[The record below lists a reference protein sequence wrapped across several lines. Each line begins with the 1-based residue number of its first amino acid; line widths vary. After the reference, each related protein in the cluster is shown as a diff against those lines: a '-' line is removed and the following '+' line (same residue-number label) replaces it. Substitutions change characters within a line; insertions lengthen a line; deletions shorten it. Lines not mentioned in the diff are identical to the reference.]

1 MSKISLDRLEKALGT
16 LKQGYKLNPNEL
28 ERDGLIQ
35 RFEYSVEL
43 CWKTAKKVLL
53 NSGIQ
58 ADSPKNV
65 IRELANLGWIDN
77 PEDWIDYI
85 DKRNETSHIYN
96 EEVANRI
103 FSVIG
108 KFIGDS
114 ESLLVSL
121 EEKSNE

>member
-1 MSKISLDRLEKALGT
+1 MSKISLDRLEKALGK
-16 LKQGYKLNPNEL
+16 LKQGYKLNPTEL

-43 CWKTAKKVLL
+43 CWKTSKKVLF

-58 ADSPKNV
+58 VDSPKNV
-65 IRELANLGWIDN
+65 IRELAQLDWIDN
-77 PEDWIDYI
+77 PQDWINYI

-103 FSVIG
+103 FSVIE
-108 KFIGDS
+108 KFIVDS
-114 ESLLVSL
+114 EKLLERL
-121 EEKSNE
+121 REKINE